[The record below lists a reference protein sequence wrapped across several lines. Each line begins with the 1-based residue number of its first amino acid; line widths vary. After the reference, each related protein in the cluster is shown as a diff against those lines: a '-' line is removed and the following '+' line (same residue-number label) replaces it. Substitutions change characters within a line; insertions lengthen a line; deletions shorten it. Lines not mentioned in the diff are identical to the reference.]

1 MKHKIRQYLRNLVF
15 RDELGLLVR
24 YASGKYDGISTLI
37 DVGAATGELALPFA
51 KKGWQVIAF
60 EPEPTNFHNLKTN
73 IKKFPNVTCIAKAV
87 SDTPGQV
94 PFYVSSTHGGIHT
107 LKPFHPTH
115 RPTMM
120 VDAVRLDEALADMQI
135 DKVTV
140 LKIDVEGADF
150 LALKSFDFRK
160 FHPDVVMCEFMDKRS
175 RENFGYTH
183 HDMAAY
189 MNNFGY
195 ATFVSEWGPIV
206 EYARED
212 RLIIPPKFLCCVPY
226 PLDHDPVWGNLIF
239 IPNDRKQH
247 FERILPSYLIK
258 LKLSN
263 FVVRAIVSILCF
275 VNQRWRCLSHER

>member
-1 MKHKIRQYLRNLVF
+1 MRRYIIQLLKNWIF

-24 YASGKYDGISTLI
+24 YESKRDGKSTLI

-60 EPEPTNFHNLKTN
+60 EPEPINFHNLRTN
-73 IKKFPNVTCIAKAV
+73 LKNFPNVTCIAKAV
-87 SDTPGQV
+87 SDTSGQV
-94 PFYVSSTHGGIHT
+94 PFYVSSTHGGIHS
-107 LKPFHPTH
+107 LKPFHLTH

-150 LALKSFDFRK
+150 LALKSFDFSK
-160 FHPDVVMCEFMDKRS
+160 FHPEVVMCEFMDERS

-189 MNNFGY
+189 MNNFDY

-206 EYARED
+206 EYARGD
-212 RLIIPPKFLCCVPY
+212 RLIVPPKFLCCAPY
-226 PLDHDPVWGNLIF
+226 PLDHNPIWGNLIF

-247 FERILPSYLIK
+247 FKRILSSYLIK

-263 FVVRAIVSILCF
+263 LVVRALVSISCF
-275 VNQRWRCLSHER
+275 VNQRWREMNHEL

>member
-1 MKHKIRQYLRNLVF
+1 MRHYIIRLLKNWIF
-15 RDELGLLVR
+15 RDELGLLL
-24 YASGKYDGISTLI
+24 KYESKRDDKSTLI
-37 DVGAATGELALPFA
+37 DVGAATGEFTLPFA

-60 EPEPTNFHNLKTN
+60 EPEPTNFRDLKN
-73 IKKFPNVTCIAKAV
+73 KLKKFPNVKCIAKAV
-87 SDTPGQV
+87 SNTPGQV

-115 RPTMM
+115 SPAMT
-120 VDAVRLDEALADMQI
+120 VDAVRLDETIADMQV
-135 DKVTV
+135 DQVTV
-140 LKIDVEGADF
+140 LKIDIEGADF
-150 LALKSFDFRK
+150 LALKSFDFSK
-160 FHPDVVMCEFMDKRS
+160 FHPDVVMCEFMDERS

-189 MNNFGY
+189 MNNLGY
-195 ATFVSEWGPIV
+195 ATFVSEWGQIV

-212 RLIIPPKFLCCVPY
+212 RLIVPPKFLGCVPY

-258 LKLSN
+258 LRLSN
-263 FVVRAIVSILCF
+263 LVVRAAVSTLCF
-275 VNQRWRCLSHER
+275 ANQRLRCLNHER